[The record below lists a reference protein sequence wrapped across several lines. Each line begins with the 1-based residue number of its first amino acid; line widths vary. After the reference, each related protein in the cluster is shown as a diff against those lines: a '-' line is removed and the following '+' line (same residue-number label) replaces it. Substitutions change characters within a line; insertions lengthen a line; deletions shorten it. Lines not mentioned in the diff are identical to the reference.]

1 MHEHKAIQ
9 AYSCKLDF
17 TLYTHISY
25 ICTTARYKNPHNNEN
40 DNYDNTNYGNAY
52 THTHSLGY
60 HLVYCKPRVVHDPC
74 AQRSRGVSN
83 MQSKHIAHA
92 YT

>member
-40 DNYDNTNYGNAY
+40 DNDDHTNYGNAY
-52 THTHSLGY
+52 THTQLRLPSCL
-60 HLVYCKPRVVHDPC
+60 L
-74 AQRSRGVSN
+74 
-83 MQSKHIAHA
+83 
-92 YT
+92 